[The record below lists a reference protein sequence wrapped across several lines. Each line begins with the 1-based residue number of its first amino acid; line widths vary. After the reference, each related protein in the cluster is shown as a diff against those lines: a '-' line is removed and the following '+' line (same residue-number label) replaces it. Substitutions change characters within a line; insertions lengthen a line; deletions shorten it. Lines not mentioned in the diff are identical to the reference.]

1 MLAWY
6 RTCIMQKIAA
16 GILLGV
22 VLFVTVVIGVLI
34 VKGHRAAAPPDIVPA
49 QSDQQIKQV
58 HLQEDAKGG
67 YRWSLDAEQADSY
80 ESTGRTLLRKVVIG
94 IEEPTRKWTIT
105 GDEGDLIQQTRDVE
119 LRGHIVLVSSDG
131 LRLETTRLLWSSSQS
146 RAWTEE
152 PVTVYRAGVV
162 VTGSG
167 LDTRPSEEVTVIRGP
182 VRATFAGVKSGARQV
197 SSAPAS
203 PQTRRAK
210 P

>member
-1 MLAWY
+1 MVPNLH
-6 RTCIMQKIAA
+6 MQKTAA

-34 VKGHRAAAPPDIVPA
+34 VKGHRAARPPADIVPA
-49 QSDQQIKQV
+49 QSDQQIKEV
-58 HLQEDAKGG
+58 HLKEDAKGD

-80 ESTGRTLLRKVVIG
+80 ESTGKTLLRKVVIG

-131 LRLETTRLLWSSSQS
+131 LRLETTRLLWSSSES

-167 LDTRPSEEVTVIRGP
+167 LDTRPSEEVTIIRGP
-182 VRATFAGVKSGARQV
+182 VRATFAGVKGGARQV
-197 SSAPAS
+197 AAAPAN
-203 PQTRRAK
+203 PETRRAR